1 MRATGFQAVQRASD
15 ARSLLDCAAL
25 TTPVHPSSIV
35 SGSIVDTDDIIEQRV
50 LMPWVG
56 FGTYRLG
63 KNKARLATLQAL
75 QQGYRNIDTAFVYGG
90 QTTEIEVGKA
100 IKDAL
105 EQDIIQHRE
114 DVFLT
119 TKQWREYHGYDA
131 SMKCLDMS
139 LERLGLSYVD
149 CWMVHWPGP
158 SWNSKPRQE
167 KVYNANNEEDE
178 QNVDDDP
185 WRYAKEGM
193 GRDDIAFLRAETWR
207 AMEDAYKQG
216 KTRE

>member
-1 MRATGFQAVQRASD
+1 MRTGFQAVQRASD
-15 ARSLLDCAAL
+15 TRSLMDCAVL

-35 SGSIVDTDDIIEQRV
+35 SDSGVDAYDIEQRV

-75 QQGYRNIDTAFVYGG
+75 RQGYRNIDTAFVYGG

-100 IKDAL
+100 IQDAL
-105 EQDIIQHRE
+105 QQNIIQHRE
-114 DVFLT
+114 DIFLT

-158 SWNSKPRQE
+158 CWNSMPRQE
-167 KVYNANNEEDE
+167 KVFANNEEDE
-178 QNVDDDP
+178 QKDDDP
-185 WRYAKEGM
+185 WSYAKEGM

-207 AMEDAYKQG
+207 AMEDAYRQG

>member
-1 MRATGFQAVQRASD
+1 MTGFQAVQRASN
-15 ARSLLDCAAL
+15 ARSLLDCAPL
-25 TTPVHPSSIV
+25 TTPVHPSLIV
-35 SGSIVDTDDIIEQRV
+35 SDGIVDTDDIERRV

-63 KNKARLATLQAL
+63 KNKSRLATLQAL

-100 IKDAL
+100 IQDAL

-114 DVFLT
+114 DIFVT
-119 TKQWREYHGYDA
+119 TKQWREYHGYDT

-149 CWMVHWPGP
+149 CWMMHWPGP
-158 SWNSKPRQE
+158 CWKSKPRQE
-167 KVYNANNEEDE
+167 KVNANNEEDE
-178 QNVDDDP
+178 QKDDDP
-185 WRYAKEGM
+185 WR
-193 GRDDIAFLRAETWR
+193 
-207 AMEDAYKQG
+207 
-216 KTRE
+216 

>member
-105 EQDIIQHRE
+105 ADN
-114 DVFLT
+114 L
-119 TKQWREYHGYDA
+119 K
-131 SMKCLDMS
+131 KLD
-139 LERLGLSYVD
+139 
-149 CWMVHWPGP
+149 
-158 SWNSKPRQE
+158 K
-167 KVYNANNEEDE
+167 
-178 QNVDDDP
+178 
-185 WRYAKEGM
+185 
-193 GRDDIAFLRAETWR
+193 RDDRSKKLREKLLQKKRVNAKR
-207 AMEDAYKQG
+207 
-216 KTRE
+216 

>member
-1 MRATGFQAVQRASD
+1 MRTGFQAVQRASD

-35 SGSIVDTDDIIEQRV
+35 SDSGVDAEDIEQRV

-114 DVFLT
+114 DIFLT
-119 TKQWREYHGYDA
+119 TKQWREYHG
-131 SMKCLDMS
+131 
-139 LERLGLSYVD
+139 
-149 CWMVHWPGP
+149 
-158 SWNSKPRQE
+158 
-167 KVYNANNEEDE
+167 
-178 QNVDDDP
+178 
-185 WRYAKEGM
+185 
-193 GRDDIAFLRAETWR
+193 
-207 AMEDAYKQG
+207 
-216 KTRE
+216 